1 MKARV
6 VRSLWCLIALAAWL
20 QSGLWASAAPL
31 HSLDAVARGNHES
44 LTEPTDDV
52 WLWGILNSWASPVS
66 PAGEPAAEANLVQ
79 VNAGMS
85 RSVEEQ
91 GVAPATAPSHEN
103 PHERIWSQTRSPEPR
118 CPASSSGFPPGSQQ
132 QPTAALSIDSATL
145 APQAVAII
153 APEGRDFLPPSHLRA
168 LFRPPRHSS

>member
-20 QSGLWASAAPL
+20 QSGSWASAAPL
-31 HSLDAVARGNHES
+31 HSLDAVARGDHES
-44 LTEPTDDV
+44 LTESTDDV
-52 WLWGILNSWASPVS
+52 WLWGILNSWASPAS
-66 PAGEPAAEANLVQ
+66 PAGEPAAAANLVQ
-79 VNAGMS
+79 VSAGL
-85 RSVEEQ
+85 RCVEEQ

-118 CPASSSGFPPGSQQ
+118 CPASSNSFPPGFQH
-132 QPTAALSIDSATL
+132 QPTAALSIDQTTL

-153 APEGRDFLPPSHLRA
+153 APERRDLLPPCHLRA
-168 LFRPPRHSS
+168 LFRPPRHSL